1 MIRSPLSV
9 IKVNGANIAK
19 TRVDHIDKSF
29 FCRFPAWLNK
39 LLISIGYYYYF
50 YQAGV
55 AEGFAGSEFFE

>member
-19 TRVDHIDKSF
+19 TRVDHINKSF
-29 FCRFPAWLNK
+29 FCRFPDWQNK
-39 LLISIGYYYYF
+39 FLISISYYYF